1 MRFAQAVTVGEGGQ
15 EVRPTPARS
24 TFRVTNEKPDGLIS
38 RKKTLTQSHDVFVHS
53 KEAFEKYKTMPL
65 KLSLK
70 PGETFV
76 VNGAVL
82 RNGERRGVL
91 LLENHARVLRE
102 KDIMQPEEADTPV
115 RQAYFAV
122 MQMYLTGET
131 EGPAYDRTALALAGV
146 LKSQPDDALRQRI
159 LDISRDV
166 SAGALYRALTGC
178 RKLITARREMA
189 DA

>member
-1 MRFAQAVTVGEGGQ
+1 
-15 EVRPTPARS
+15 
-24 TFRVTNEKPDGLIS
+24 
-38 RKKTLTQSHDVFVHS
+38 
-53 KEAFEKYKTMPL
+53 MPL

-102 KDIMQPEEADTPV
+102 KDIMQPEEADTPA
-115 RQAYFAV
+115 RKAYFAV

-131 EGPAYDRTALALAGV
+131 EGPAYDRTALALAA
-146 LKSQPDDALRQRI
+146 LIKSEHDPEMRRRA

-178 RKLITARREMA
+178 RKLVSAQQEA
-189 DA
+189 VDA

>member
-1 MRFAQAVTVGEGGQ
+1 
-15 EVRPTPARS
+15 
-24 TFRVTNEKPDGLIS
+24 
-38 RKKTLTQSHDVFVHS
+38 
-53 KEAFEKYKTMPL
+53 MPL

-131 EGPAYDRTALALAGV
+131 EGPAYDRAARALANLIRSEGAYGQHV
-146 LKSQPDDALRQRI
+146 EIQT
-159 LDISRDV
+159 ISRDIA
-166 SAGALYRALTGC
+166 AGQLYRALSQC
-178 RKLITARREMA
+178 RKLMTALEPA

>member
-1 MRFAQAVTVGEGGQ
+1 
-15 EVRPTPARS
+15 
-24 TFRVTNEKPDGLIS
+24 
-38 RKKTLTQSHDVFVHS
+38 
-53 KEAFEKYKTMPL
+53 MPL

-91 LLENHARVLRE
+91 LLENHARVLRD
-102 KDIMQPEEADTPV
+102 KDIMQPEEADTPE
-115 RQAYFAV
+115 RKAYFAV
-122 MQMYLTGET
+122 MQMYLTGKT

-146 LKSQPDDALRQRI
+146 LKSQPDTAIRQRV
-159 LDISRDV
+159 LDISRDL

-178 RKLITARREMA
+178 RKLMVVRPEMV